1 MIRLTEVRLDEEA
14 ERLVLDVLR
23 SGRLAQGP
31 KVAEFEETFARIA
44 GTAHAVA
51 VSSGTTALVAAI
63 QALDLQPGDEVIT
76 TPFTFVATLNAI
88 LEAGAVARL
97 VDIDP
102 RDFTID
108 PECVAEA
115 IGPATRAIMPVHLYG
130 YPADMAK
137 LAALSEAAGVP
148 IIEDAAQA
156 HGASVRGRS
165 VGSWGMGA
173 FSFYATKNVTT
184 GEGGIITTDDDAIA
198 ERIRLLRN
206 QGMRA
211 RYEYVI
217 PGHNYRMTELQ
228 AAVGLSQLPHLG
240 RWTERRR
247 AHADKLRHALSGVV
261 GLDLPSEAD
270 GRSHV
275 YHQFTV
281 RIGGEAAVDRDA
293 AAAALL
299 EAGIETGVYYPKLT
313 HDYDCYRNHPQVA
326 VSSVTH
332 AERGRSRGAVIAGA
346 SVARTGG
353 HRPCCLRGGR
363 CAGRLNPRCSGSHPT
378 PPEVKWMPQPA
389 SSTVDGMTRQ
399 SQGSARRSLDA
410 CLGRHR
416 DADVGNS
423 RGGHGASGILGHPLG
438 SRYRAVSPPDHD
450 LHRPTPGTVRRRSAG
465 QRGDLRIVRPRR
477 SASARLDVPTRARRL
492 TEQDPAEG
500 R

>member
-14 ERLVLDVLR
+14 ERLVLDVVR

-31 KVAEFEETFARIA
+31 KVAEFEETFAQIA

-102 RDFTID
+102 CDFTID
-108 PECVAEA
+108 PRSVADA

-130 YPADMAK
+130 YPADMAA
-137 LAALSEAAGVP
+137 LAALSESAGVP

-156 HGASVRGRS
+156 HGAHVDGRP
-165 VGSWGMGA
+165 VGSWGLGA

-184 GEGGIITTDDDAIA
+184 GEGGVITTDDETIA
-198 ERIRLLRN
+198 DRIRLLRN

-228 AAVGLSQLPHLG
+228 AAVGLSQLPHLA

-247 AHADKLRHALSGVV
+247 DHAERLRKALSGVI
-261 GLDLPSEAD
+261 GLDLPSEVG

-281 RIGGEAAVDRDA
+281 RIGREAALDRDA
-293 AAAALL
+293 VAAALL
-299 EAGIETGVYYPKLT
+299 DCGIETGVYYPKLT
-313 HDYDCYRNHPQVA
+313 HDYDCYRNHPQVS
-326 VSSVTH
+326 VSSV
-332 AERGRSRGAVIAGA
+332 
-346 SVARTGG
+346 
-353 HRPCCLRGGR
+353 
-363 CAGRLNPRCSGSHPT
+363 
-378 PPEVKWMPQPA
+378 
-389 SSTVDGMTRQ
+389 
-399 SQGSARRSLDA
+399 
-410 CLGRHR
+410 
-416 DADVGNS
+416 
-423 RGGHGASGILGHPLG
+423 
-438 SRYRAVSPPDHD
+438 DH
-450 LHRPTPGTVRRRSAG
+450 
-465 QRGDLRIVRPRR
+465 
-477 SASARLDVPTRARRL
+477 ASAAATEVLSLPVHQWLEPEDVDRVASAVVDVL
-492 TEQDPAEG
+492 GE
-500 R
+500 